1 MNVQKLLTKI
11 LVFSLLFLAALTA
24 SATLTTAINHILD
37 LQANNIQ
44 VGVYV
49 KDLSTGTVL
58 YNQDGTR
65 PMTPA
70 SNTKVFTAA
79 AAYLYL
85 GPNYH
90 YVTELNSIATPENVM
105 KGNVYMYFSGD
116 PTLTSRDIYAL
127 VNQLKQQGVHQISG
141 NVVIDDSVFTGPD
154 YGLGWPQDDLAYCYA
169 APVGGAIINSNC
181 MALHIVKARGYQ
193 TPKIKQYT
201 TQFPVVNQL
210 KLVGPA
216 QLRTCVFQPSI
227 TSKNNIILQGCLPSR
242 GQWNI
247 AFAIKNPSDYAVQ
260 VVAAAFKRAG
270 IRVNGKFVN
279 GITPESAKTLAQH
292 SSKSLQNILSY
303 MLKRSDN
310 VYAGAVGKTLGNAYY
325 GVGSYKSGV
334 NAINAI
340 LGTHMGSLFKP
351 VYLED
356 TSGMSLYNLVSA
368 QQLVQVL
375 DYMYHQPNMTNLFIK
390 SLAVCGQ
397 KGTLAYRLN
406 KWPLLGHVYGKTG
419 TLNGVSTL
427 SGYVM
432 VPGHPVIGFAIM
444 MNGIEGSVGGARYVQ
459 DKIVRAIAAN
469 T

>member
-1 MNVQKLLTKI
+1 MTAQSLLIKC
-11 LVFSLLFLAALTA
+11 LASSLLFIGMSPAF
-24 SATLTTAINHILD
+24 ATLTTAIDHILNH
-37 LQANNIQ
+37 QANNMQ

-49 KDLSTGTVL
+49 KNLTSGEVL
-58 YNQDGTR
+58 YNQNGTR

-90 YVTELNSIATPENVM
+90 YVTEIDSPISADKIM

-116 PTLTSRDIYAL
+116 PTLTSRDIYSL
-127 VNQLKQQGVHQISG
+127 VDQLKQKGVRQISG
-141 NVVIDDSVFTGPD
+141 NVVIDDSIFTGPD
-154 YGLGWPQDDLAYCYA
+154 YGLGWPQEDLAYCYS

-193 TPKIKQYT
+193 TPQIKQYT

-210 KLVGPA
+210 RLVGPA
-216 QLRTCVFQPSI
+216 QLRTCVFQPSV
-227 TSKNNIILQGCLPSR
+227 TSKNNIILQGCLPTR

-260 VVAAAFKRAG
+260 VASAAFRHAG
-270 IRVNGKFVN
+270 IRVSGKFEN
-279 GITPESAKTLAQH
+279 GITPQNAQTLAQH
-292 SSKSLQNILSY
+292 SSKNLQAILSY

-310 VYAGAVGKTLGNAYY
+310 VYAGSVGKTLGNAYY

-334 NAINAI
+334 NAINSI
-340 LGTHMGSLFKP
+340 LTTHIGTHFKP

-356 TSGMSLYNLVSA
+356 TSGLSVYDLVA
-368 QQLVQVL
+368 PQQLVQVL
-375 DYMYHQPNMTNLFIK
+375 DYMYHQPSLANTFIK

-397 KGTLAYRLN
+397 RGTLVYRMN
-406 KWPLLGHVYGKTG
+406 KWPLLGHVFGKTG
-419 TLNGVSTL
+419 TINGVSTL

-432 VPGHPVIGFAIM
+432 LPNHPVVAFAIM
-444 MNGIEGSVGGARYVQ
+444 MNDIEGSNYYAHTVQ
-459 DKIVRAIAAN
+459 DKIVQVIAAN